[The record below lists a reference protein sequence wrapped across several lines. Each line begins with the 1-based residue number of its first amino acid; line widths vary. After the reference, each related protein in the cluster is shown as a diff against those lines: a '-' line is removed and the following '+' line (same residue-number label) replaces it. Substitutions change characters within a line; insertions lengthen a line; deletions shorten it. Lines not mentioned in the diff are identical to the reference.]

1 MNLKYIRNNIISVS
15 SIIFIVFYGLILF
28 FRPGFIYNSDGS
40 LRQFGLNN
48 SRKTIIPAWLLA
60 LLLAISSYFLVL
72 YYITIPKFKY

>member
-1 MNLKYIRNNIISVS
+1 MNLKYIRNNLISVS
-15 SIIFIVFYGLILF
+15 SFVFIIFYVLILF
-28 FRPGFIYNSDGS
+28 FRPGFIYNNDGS

-72 YYITIPKFKY
+72 YYITLPKFKY

>member
-28 FRPGFIYNSDGS
+28 LRPGFIYNSDGS

-60 LLLAISSYFLVL
+60 LLLAISSYFIVL